1 MSKIMVVAEAQHRQ
15 ILEQHL
21 NAKGRYLQFADENQL
36 VSAAECQTPDVL
48 ILQICQHS
56 NFYTRRLIELHQ
68 KHISPFIILFHLGD
82 EARYAASSPLEVA
95 SAKHCEENRQ
105 IESDFSDALRRL
117 LKGAA
122 QAPKKYSH
130 VDAYTARFEAT
141 EYLREIVS
149 GVSGEV
155 FDAITK
161 HQQFHLSSRGHF
173 LMLIQITSSRRF
185 DDYTYNRDVFYF
197 LEERR
202 REEVYSLLRQDGGEF
217 FGASKSFNCILFNAP
232 NISSSDRRTQ
242 HVNALCRELV
252 RIIDDGY
259 CAFYISKL
267 IPTPAGINTAYRE
280 LLSISRYKQ
289 LFPDKTVM
297 DVDEI
302 LRRKSPPD
310 FVLLQN
316 ITQKIGDLTVDSE
329 DKLFRLLFHQ
339 MFEIA
344 KSSVSITAFNYCCD
358 ALSMLHIY
366 FSGSP
371 KAGVDSVFASHVAP
385 QKLNIDEAERY
396 FLDKFLKTKQVL
408 LEENSRYDPVIR
420 TLFQYI
426 DKHYA
431 EKLSLDKLAARVG
444 LSRIYVCKKFK
455 HDVGVNLSDYIET
468 LRIEK
473 AKQLL
478 KQGLYRVNEV
488 APMVGFQN
496 EKYFSKVFHRSVG
509 MTPTEFMR
517 A

>member
-1 MSKIMVVAEAQHRQ
+1 MSKIMLVTEPQHRQ
-15 ILEQHL
+15 ILEQRL
-21 NAKGRYLQFADENQL
+21 SAKGRHLLLADESQL

-48 ILQICQHS
+48 ILQICQNS
-56 NFYTRRLIELHQ
+56 SFYTRRLMELHQ
-68 KHISPFIILFHLGD
+68 KQINPFIILFHLGD

-95 SAKHCEENRQ
+95 STKRCEESRQ
-105 IESDFSDALRRL
+105 IESDFFNTLCL
-117 LKGAA
+117 LSPSA
-122 QAPKKYSH
+122 APKKYSH
-130 VDAYTARFEAT
+130 VDTYTARFEAT

-149 GVSGEV
+149 GVSDEV

-161 HQQFHLSSRGHF
+161 DQCFQLAPRGHF

-185 DDYTYNRDVFYF
+185 DDYTFNRDVFYF

-202 REEVYSLLRQDGGEF
+202 REEVYALLCRNGGEF
-217 FGASKSFNCILFNAP
+217 FGASKSFNCVLFNAP
-232 NISSSDRRTQ
+232 NIASSARCIQYVDT
-242 HVNALCRELV
+242 LCRELV

-280 LLSISRYKQ
+280 LLSISRYKR
-289 LFPDKTVM
+289 LFPDETVL

-302 LRRKSPPD
+302 LRRKSMPD
-310 FVLLQN
+310 FVQLQN

-329 DKLFRLLFHQ
+329 DKLFRQLFHQ
-339 MFEIA
+339 LFEIA

-371 KAGVDSVFASHVAP
+371 KASVDSISASYTAP
-385 QKLNIDEAERY
+385 QKLNIDEAEHY

-444 LSRIYVCKKFK
+444 LSRVYVCKKFK

-478 KQGLYRVNEV
+478 KQGLYRINEV